1 MEFFRDTN
9 IDFLG
14 KKWYFLI
21 FSLIFSVAGVLSMAF
36 WHGIP
41 LGVDF
46 RGGTLVYVK
55 YAHTPDPSAIHT
67 EIERAGLKNAR
78 VQRYGQPG
86 NNEVLIALDIQ
97 ETSEQALDKGK
108 TQIIQ
113 ALESHAAAG
122 QAGPQQLQ
130 FVDRRE
136 LSFGE
141 GPASPRIGRRGQ
153 PALHRDSSGIVDY
166 RDKTKSGVLG
176 SIDELKSVADPA
188 VVASLQE
195 SFFVSDFGIRNVEI
209 VGPQVG
215 QQLRKQAILATLY
228 SLGGMLIYLGF
239 RFEWIYGVAA
249 VLTVFHDTL
258 ITVGAFSL
266 LNWEISLTVIAAILT
281 LIGYSNNDTIVVF
294 DRIRENIKLLRR
306 EKLADIVNKSI
317 NQTLSRTIL
326 TAGLTFLTVLA
337 LFLFG
342 GEVLHGFSFALV
354 IGILIGTYSS
364 IAIAAPILVAY
375 QDWRGGGA
383 RSRLPCH
390 CGRAA
395 ARRSRRKKLRS
406 ESGPSGVKSLT
417 CPQRQEFAEG
427 SSERAGAKRMRSVSK
442 FS

>member
-1 MEFFRDTN
+1 MEFFKDTN

-14 KKWYFLI
+14 KKWYFLT
-21 FSLIFSVAGVLSMAF
+21 FSLIFSVAGLLSMAF

-55 YAHTPDPSAIHT
+55 YAHTPDPSGIHN

-78 VQRYGQPG
+78 VQRYGQAA

-97 ETSEQALDKGK
+97 ETNEQALDKGK

-113 ALESHAAAG
+113 ALESNAVAG
-122 QAGPQQLQ
+122 KQDLNNSSSLTIANYLLEKDPLHLGSGTDANPRYTGIAQA
-130 FVDRRE
+130 
-136 LSFGE
+136 
-141 GPASPRIGRRGQ
+141 
-153 PALHRDSSGIVDY
+153 IVNY

-176 SIDELKSVADPA
+176 SIDELKSAADPA
-188 VVASLQE
+188 VVASLE
-195 SFFVSDFGIRNVEI
+195 NNFFVSDFGIRNVEI

-215 QQLRKQAILATLY
+215 GQLRRQAILATLY
-228 SLGGMLIYLGF
+228 SLGGMLIYLAF

-306 EKLADIVNKSI
+306 DKLADIVNKSI

-375 QDWRGGGA
+375 QEWRGGRGKPPVA
-383 RSRLPCH
+383 MP
-390 CGRAA
+390 
-395 ARRSRRKKLRS
+395 LRS
-406 ESGPSGVKSLT
+406 GTGNRPTQPKEKVK
-417 CPQRQEFAEG
+417 
-427 SSERAGAKRMRSVSK
+427 V
-442 FS
+442 

>member
-1 MEFFRDTN
+1 VEFFKNTN

-14 KKWYFLI
+14 KKWYFLT
-21 FSLIFSVAGVLSMAF
+21 FSLIFSVAGIISMGHRWATT
-36 WHGIP
+36 GSPVP

-55 YAHTPDPSAIHT
+55 YAHTPDLAAIHT
-67 EIERAGLKNAR
+67 DTERVGLKNTR
-78 VQRYGQPG
+78 VQRYGPAV
-86 NNEVLIALDIQ
+86 NNEVLIQLDIQ
-97 ETSEQALDKGK
+97 ETSEQALDNGK

-113 ALESHAAAG
+113 ALESRAVQGKQDLNNSSSSAIANYLLEKDPLHLGSGSDAN
-122 QAGPQQLQ
+122 
-130 FVDRRE
+130 
-136 LSFGE
+136 
-141 GPASPRIGRRGQ
+141 PRYTAVAQ
-153 PALHRDSSGIVDY
+153 TIVDY

-176 SIDELKSVADPA
+176 SIDELKGVADPA
-188 VVASLQE
+188 VVASLQDN
-195 SFFVSDFGIRNVEI
+195 FFVSDFGIRNVEI

-228 SLGGMLIYLGF
+228 SLAGMLVYLAL

-258 ITVGAFSL
+258 ITLGIFSL
-266 LNWEISLTVIAAILT
+266 LDREISLTVIAAILT

-306 EKLADIVNKSI
+306 DKLADIVNKSI

-342 GEVLHGFSFALV
+342 GEVLHNFSLALV

-375 QDWRGGGA
+375 QEWRGERG
-383 RSRLPCH
+383 
-390 CGRAA
+390 
-395 ARRSRRKKLRS
+395 KKPIAMPLRPGNS
-406 ESGPSGVKSLT
+406 SSAQPKEKVK
-417 CPQRQEFAEG
+417 
-427 SSERAGAKRMRSVSK
+427 V
-442 FS
+442 

>member
-1 MEFFRDTN
+1 VEFFKNTN

-14 KKWYFLI
+14 KKWYFLT

-55 YAHTPDPSAIHT
+55 YSHTPDVSAIHADLD
-67 EIERAGLKNAR
+67 RAGLRNAR
-78 VQRYGQPG
+78 VQAYDQSH
-86 NNEVLIALDIQ
+86 NSNEVLIALDIQ

-113 ALESHAAAG
+113 ALESRAVPGKQDLNNSSSLAIANYLLEKDPLHLGTDAN
-122 QAGPQQLQ
+122 
-130 FVDRRE
+130 
-136 LSFGE
+136 
-141 GPASPRIGRRGQ
+141 PRYTAIAQ
-153 PALHRDSSGIVDY
+153 SIVDY
-166 RDKTKSGVLG
+166 RDKTKGGVLG
-176 SIDELKSVADPA
+176 SLDELKGVVDPA
-188 VVASLQE
+188 VAASLPDN
-195 SFFVSDFGIRNVEI
+195 FFVSDFGIRNVEI

-215 QQLRKQAILATLY
+215 QQLRKQAVLATVY
-228 SLGGMLIYLGF
+228 SLAGMLVYLAL

-306 EKLADIVNKSI
+306 DRLADIVNKSI

-342 GEVLHGFSFALV
+342 GEVLRGFSLALV

-375 QDWRGGGA
+375 QEWRGERG
-383 RSRLPCH
+383 
-390 CGRAA
+390 
-395 ARRSRRKKLRS
+395 KKPIAMPLRPGNS
-406 ESGPSGVKSLT
+406 PTPPKEKVK
-417 CPQRQEFAEG
+417 
-427 SSERAGAKRMRSVSK
+427 V
-442 FS
+442 

>member
-1 MEFFRDTN
+1 LRCSLFAKIVDWRTANDEQLTADFEGTESSVEFFRDTN

-14 KKWYFLI
+14 KKWYFLT
-21 FSLIFSVAGVLSMAF
+21 FSLVFSVAGVLSMAF
-36 WHGIP
+36 WHGVP

-46 RGGTLVYVK
+46 RGGTLVTVK
-55 YAHTPDPSAIHT
+55 YSHTPDPSAIHN

-78 VQRYGQPG
+78 VQAIGPSA

-113 ALESHAAAG
+113 ALESSASAG
-122 QAGPQQLQ
+122 KQDLNNSSSLTIANYLLEKDPLHLGSGSDANPRYTAIAQA
-130 FVDRRE
+130 
-136 LSFGE
+136 
-141 GPASPRIGRRGQ
+141 
-153 PALHRDSSGIVDY
+153 IVDY
-166 RDKTKSGVLG
+166 RDKVKGGVLG

-188 VVASLQE
+188 VVVSLQE
-195 SFFVSDFGIRNVEI
+195 NFVVSDFGIRNVDI

-228 SLGGMLIYLGF
+228 SLGGMLIYLAL

-306 EKLADIVNKSI
+306 DKLSDIVNKSI

-375 QDWRGGGA
+375 QDWRGERGKRPIA
-383 RSRLPCH
+383 MP
-390 CGRAA
+390 
-395 ARRSRRKKLRS
+395 LRS
-406 ESGPSGVKSLT
+406 GSGPAQPKEKVK
-417 CPQRQEFAEG
+417 
-427 SSERAGAKRMRSVSK
+427 V
-442 FS
+442 